1 MPRRS
6 HLPLL
11 VALVALV
18 VLCWSGT
25 AAAST
30 LVTRNPQSGV
40 DLKVN
45 GSGVA
50 MLTLRADGRWQHIL
64 AWGAVNLSRG
74 RLRLDF
80 SGGQGESGAKWQ
92 TFNDVC
98 RPYSGER
105 FTGSELVVADCTA
118 PDGTHWAVQEWK
130 RSVTN
135 YGGLTG
141 PTEVRISHWTGAV
154 ADLEV
159 YADWSRYGP
168 SRGIKWPHLFGT
180 YSWHGIPVAVG
191 EATPQGVPL
200 DDDGRNLY
208 LDSLN
213 SDYPRPAGRNTWSR
227 VNGFLANRPY
237 GQFCFEIG
245 PKGITS
251 QLTGISTVNRYRMT
265 TSGPGVTPDIRV
277 VFDGPPSPYDPY
289 WELTMNEVQ
298 RQVVGDPNASCGN
311 PPPPTF

>member
-1 MPRRS
+1 MHGRRLI
-6 HLPLL
+6 LPLVIL
-11 VALVALV
+11 ALLAG
-18 VLCWSGT
+18 SAT
-25 AAAST
+25 ASAST

-40 DLKVN
+40 SLKVN
-45 GSGVA
+45 RNGVA
-50 MLTLRADGRWQHIL
+50 LLTVKVGGRWQHIL

-80 SGGQGESGAKWQ
+80 SGGQGASGANWQ
-92 TFNDVC
+92 TFVNVC
-98 RPYSGER
+98 QRYRGEK
-105 FTGSELVVADCTA
+105 FTGSEMVVAQCTA
-118 PDGTHWAVQEWK
+118 PDGSHWAVQEWK
-130 RSVTN
+130 RSVRN
-135 YGGLTG
+135 YGGTTG
-141 PTEVRISHWTGAV
+141 PTEVRLSHWTGAV

-159 YADWSRYGP
+159 FADWSRYGP
-168 SRGIKWPHLFGT
+168 SPGVKWPHLFGT

-213 SDYPRPAGRNTWSR
+213 ADYGFPAGTMQWSR

-245 PKGITS
+245 PKGEVS
-251 QLTGISTVNRYRMT
+251 RLAGISTLNRYRMT
-265 TSGPGVTPDIRV
+265 VSGPGVTPDIRV

-289 WELTMNEVQ
+289 WELTMNEIQ
-298 RQVVGDPNASCGN
+298 RQVVNYPNASCGN

>member
-1 MPRRS
+1 MTIRRLL
-6 HLPLL
+6 LPMVILALL
-11 VALVALV
+11 VSSA
-18 VLCWSGT
+18 T
-25 AAAST
+25 ASAST

-40 DLKVN
+40 NLKVN
-45 GSGVA
+45 RNGVA
-50 MLTLRADGRWQHIL
+50 LMTLKVGGRWQHIL

-74 RLRLDF
+74 RMRLDF
-80 SGGQGESGAKWQ
+80 SGGQGSSGANWQ
-92 TFNDVC
+92 TFTNVC
-98 RPYSGER
+98 HRYSGER
-105 FTGSELVVADCTA
+105 FTGSELVVASCTA
-118 PDGTHWAVQEWK
+118 PNGSHWAVQEWK
-130 RSVTN
+130 RSITN
-135 YGGLTG
+135 YGGTTG

-159 YADWSRYGP
+159 FTDWSRYGP
-168 SRGIKWPHLFGT
+168 SPGVKWPHLFGT

-213 SDYPRPAGRNTWSR
+213 ADYGFTAGSMQWSR

-245 PKGITS
+245 PKGAAS
-251 QLTGISTVNRYRMT
+251 RLAGISTLNRYRMT
-265 TSGPGVTPDIRV
+265 TSGPGVTPDVRV

-289 WELTMNEVQ
+289 WELTMNEIQ
-298 RQVVGDPNASCGN
+298 RQVVGDPKASCGN
-311 PPPPTF
+311 PAPPTF